1 MTVVER
7 KEVAA
12 GKNFAVA
19 GSQPALLE
27 QWRIASAVQCFVESV
42 LQFVGRPVE
51 LWMADPAAAV
61 VAAAVVPVAAAA
73 AVVADLLHSC

>member
-51 LWMADPAAAV
+51 LWMADSAAV
-61 VAAAVVPVAAAA
+61 VEAAAVVPVAAA